1 MRFLVSLAAGV
12 VVALGLFLLMHQL
25 ISGSPSI
32 RKDSDERLALDF
44 VRVEQDE
51 IENVKE
57 RKPPPEPEEPKEPPP
72 PPKLTQPS
80 QDKPRPDLPRMQT
93 PRISLPAGAGGGP
106 YLGQW
111 SAGDASAEGDVIPIV
126 RIEPQ
131 WPREALVEGISGWVL
146 IEFTI
151 NEDGTVSDP
160 EVVDAE
166 PRRMFERNALRAIY
180 KWKFKPRIVDGSPVK
195 RRATQRIDF
204 NIDEAT

>member
-1 MRFLVSLAAGV
+1 MRFFVSLAAGLL
-12 VVALGLFLLMHQL
+12 VALGLFLLMHQL
-25 ISGSPSI
+25 ISGAPAIS
-32 RKDSDERLALDF
+32 KDSDTRLSLDF

-57 RKPPPEPEEPKEPPP
+57 RKPPPEPEKPKEPPP

-80 QDKPRPDLPRMQT
+80 QDKPRPDLPRMET
-93 PRISLPAGAGGGP
+93 PRINMPAAAGGGP

-111 SAGDASAEGDVIPIV
+111 SAGDPSAEGDVVPIV

-131 WPREALVEGISGWVL
+131 WPREALIEGISGWVL

-166 PRRMFERNALRAIY
+166 PRRMFERNALRAIF
-180 KWKFKPRIVDGSPVK
+180 KWKFKPRIVDGKPVK
-195 RRATQRIDF
+195 RRAAQRIDF
-204 NIDEAT
+204 NIDEST